1 MGVIRHTSCA
11 SCGSSDANALYDN
24 NGGSHCFSCGATV
37 PSKDHIESS
46 TKNSPVKQVKKRKE
60 DMSTDKVEKLKPSI
74 TQEENEELKDRTSSG
89 AKGYR
94 GINDDVLRT
103 FGVRTEFNEESGEVF
118 ATYYPCTEGSKL
130 SGYKPRIHPKK
141 FGGSIGRVGASC
153 ELFGQFKFKTGGK
166 TVLIVG
172 GEHDALA
179 AYQMLQEYYKSKN
192 WDFDTPVVSPTVGEG
207 GSSKQIANNYAFFD
221 GFDKIILGFDQDEA
235 GIEATEKVVASLPKG
250 KVFIAKWSK
259 KDPNEMLLAGIQR
272 QFISDFYDAKAYV
285 PAGVL
290 GSSELYDKL
299 LEQANRERIPF
310 PPFMHKLEKM
320 LGSFELQT
328 CGVIAAGTG
337 AAKTTISN
345 EIIYHLLFNTAYK
358 VGVVSLELD
367 GGQYAQALLSRHIQ
381 NRISSIDDVDTRM
394 TYLKSEQIKAKADE
408 LFKTE
413 TGADRFMVLDER
425 DFSIEV
431 MKDKILEMIIS
442 GGCQIIILDPVSDLF
457 EGETH
462 DVAASF
468 MKFLKSTMKSY
479 PVSFLLLA
487 HIRKSSTNK
496 DAASSG
502 AFVPEEAIFGS
513 GALTK
518 SAAWVAMLSRDK
530 YNESPIIRNTTKV
543 VLSKNRRGS
552 TTGAAGEIYYCSDTH
567 KMYDLDD
574 YMTEHGGVPNF

>member
-1 MGVIRHTSCA
+1 MSVIRHTRCD
-11 SCGSSDANALYDN
+11 SCGSSDANAIYAN
-24 NGGSHCFSCGATV
+24 NGGSHCFSCGSTV
-37 PSKDHIESS
+37 PSKEYIEAKD
-46 TKNSPVKQVKKRKE
+46 TKINKLVKRKE
-60 DMSTDKVEKLKPSI
+60 NMQDRTEKNEKFKPCI
-74 TQEENEELKDRTSSG
+74 TQEENEEIKARTSAS

-94 GINDDVLRT
+94 GITDDTLRS
-103 FGVRTEFNEESGEVF
+103 FGVRTEFNEETGDVF
-118 ATYYPCTEGSKL
+118 ATYYPCTEGGKL

-141 FGGSIGRVGASC
+141 FGGSTGRVGASC
-153 ELFGQFKFKTGGK
+153 DLFGQFKFKTGGK

-207 GSSKQIANNYAFFD
+207 GSSKQIANNYTFFD
-221 GFDKIILGFDQDEA
+221 SFDKIILGFDQDEA

-259 KDPNEMLLAGIQR
+259 KDPNEMLLAGVQR
-272 QFISDFYDAKAYV
+272 QFISDFYDAKAYI

-310 PPFMHKLEKM
+310 PPFMKKLEKM

-345 EIIYHLLFNTAYK
+345 EIIYHLLFNTSYK

-381 NRISSIDDVDTRM
+381 NRISSIDDVGERM
-394 TYLKSEQIKAKADE
+394 KYLKSDQIKAKADE

-413 TGADRFMVLDER
+413 SGADRFMVLDER
-425 DFSIEV
+425 DFSIET
-431 MKDKILEMIIS
+431 MKDKILEMVIS

-530 YNESPIIRNTTKV
+530 YNESSIIRNTTKV

-567 KMYDLDD
+567 KMYDLDE
-574 YMTEHGGVPNF
+574 YLQEHGGIPNF